1 MLRLCTDAVEGFP
14 QLVAVEIARLVGVV
28 LFEDALP
35 LTQVRPQLLELFE
48 AKLAR
53 LVVLSTGQ
61 GQVIKQHETLQTNK
75 IR

>member
-28 LFEDALP
+28 LLEDALP

-48 AKLAR
+48 PELAR
-53 LVVLSTGQ
+53 LVILSPGQ
-61 GQVIKQHETLQTNK
+61 GQIMKPQKSVLNL
-75 IR
+75 

>member
-28 LFEDALP
+28 LLEDALP

-48 AKLAR
+48 PELAR
-53 LVVLSTGQ
+53 LVILSTGQ
-61 GQVIKQHETLQTNK
+61 GQIMKPQKSVLNL
-75 IR
+75 